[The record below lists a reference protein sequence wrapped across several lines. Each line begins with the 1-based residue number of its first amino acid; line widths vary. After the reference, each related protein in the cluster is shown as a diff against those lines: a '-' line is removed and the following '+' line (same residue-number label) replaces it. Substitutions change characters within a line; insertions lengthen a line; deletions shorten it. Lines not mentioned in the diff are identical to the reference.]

1 MTCFYHKEGH
11 FKAFY
16 VLMQLVLVVLWLEG
30 TGIQFLK
37 HYMLIQ
43 ISYCI
48 NLIPGNCVIAKLLT
62 TCRHSDFWQNIH
74 VFSFFTLLVTV
85 SKGST

>member
-1 MTCFYHKEGH
+1 MLG
-11 FKAFY
+11 
-16 VLMQLVLVVLWLEG
+16 LEG

-37 HYMLIQ
+37 HQIFIQ

-48 NLIPGNCVIAKLLT
+48 NLIPGNYAIVELLS
-62 TCRHSDFWQNIH
+62 TCRHSDFRQNEH
-74 VFSFFTLLVTV
+74 VFSCFIVLVTV